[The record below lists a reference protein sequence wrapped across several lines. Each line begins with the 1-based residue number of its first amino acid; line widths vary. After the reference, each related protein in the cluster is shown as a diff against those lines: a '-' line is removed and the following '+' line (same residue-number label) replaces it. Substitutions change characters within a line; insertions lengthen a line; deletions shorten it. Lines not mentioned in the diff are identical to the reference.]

1 MASISPRYSTP
12 TTRQSLRLLPA
23 TDSQQVQQEVIDFE
37 NLIDPRG
44 KKGAKYVVME
54 KLINVSLT
62 LILFLAIS
70 LLGIGEALATELH
83 VALYPYVPRLEQ
95 FQTAIQAQWQKVQPE
110 VPLNFVPAED
120 WDGGYSNDPPENAD
134 VYVFDAMFFD
144 YFRNQNWLEPIQA
157 SEINNLEDFVEYARN
172 GVKVGEEYYAIPQLG
187 CANILFYHKEDKA
200 IANAT
205 KLDEIQN
212 ALGSCTYT
220 SEIPP
225 DIRGMMLD
233 MSGATTNAT
242 LYLDIAHSLTGQ
254 YPFPL
259 PENESQLNFQAIE
272 NMQELL
278 GMASY
283 ENATDSMEPKQ
294 QPYQQAEWFS
304 NGWGRAFM
312 GYTEAISNM
321 SENTRQN
328 IGFKVMPLSDQDQ
341 SYPEVFYADLIGVNT
356 TTKERGTRDLAVK
369 LANTMA
375 ASTTMIASIGPDASH
390 PYPQYLMATRPS
402 VFQTLEESFPLYGD
416 MFRLIQGQNIIMF
429 KVNDQSRSWLET
441 MKKKIRDQARQNY
454 SCGCDYPAIKTII
467 NKNYYQ

>member
-1 MASISPRYSTP
+1 M
-12 TTRQSLRLLPA
+12 
-23 TDSQQVQQEVIDFE
+23 
-37 NLIDPRG
+37 
-44 KKGAKYVVME
+44 
-54 KLINVSLT
+54 
-62 LILFLAIS
+62 
-70 LLGIGEALATELH
+70 
-83 VALYPYVPRLEQ
+83 
-95 FQTAIQAQWQKVQPE
+95 
-110 VPLNFVPAED
+110 
-120 WDGGYSNDPPENAD
+120 
-134 VYVFDAMFFD
+134 
-144 YFRNQNWLEPIQA
+144 
-157 SEINNLEDFVEYARN
+157 
-172 GVKVGEEYYAIPQLG
+172 PQLG
-187 CANILFYHKEDKA
+187 CANIIFYHKEDAA

-212 ALGSCTYT
+212 VLGSCTYT

-259 PENESQLNFQAIE
+259 PWEKSELNSQAIE

>member
-1 MASISPRYSTP
+1 MHYA
-12 TTRQSLRLLPA
+12 
-23 TDSQQVQQEVIDFE
+23 ID
-37 NLIDPRG
+37 
-44 KKGAKYVVME
+44 
-54 KLINVSLT
+54 
-62 LILFLAIS
+62 
-70 LLGIGEALATELH
+70 
-83 VALYPYVPRLEQ
+83 
-95 FQTAIQAQWQKVQPE
+95 
-110 VPLNFVPAED
+110 
-120 WDGGYSNDPPENAD
+120 
-134 VYVFDAMFFD
+134 
-144 YFRNQNWLEPIQA
+144 
-157 SEINNLEDFVEYARN
+157 
-172 GVKVGEEYYAIPQLG
+172 GVKVDGEYYAIPQLG
-187 CANILFYHKEDKA
+187 CANIIFYHKEDAA

-212 ALGSCTYT
+212 VLGSCTYT

-259 PENESQLNFQAIE
+259 PWEKSELNSQAIE